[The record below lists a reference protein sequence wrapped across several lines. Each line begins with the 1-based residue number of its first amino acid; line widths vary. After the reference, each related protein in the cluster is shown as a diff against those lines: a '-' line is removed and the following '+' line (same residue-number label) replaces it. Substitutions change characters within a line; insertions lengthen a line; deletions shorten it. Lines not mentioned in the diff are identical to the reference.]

1 MLQFMINPS
10 ITSSPS
16 QSGAKKSQSAG
27 KGLDKKGKAGEKG
40 KKPGRTTDRRLG
52 QKLLREGN

>member
-1 MLQFMINPS
+1 MINPS